1 MKTTALF
8 AALLGSLSL
17 AAKGATFMDASWAS
31 QLCQAWNN
39 SSELTTKLAGD
50 GWVGNNAGRGYKT
63 IQMYWEGCG
72 PATKVELKIE
82 DKDGKAICARGGAVQ
97 NKTPNYKVDYLMHAT
112 DENWTCMGKGS
123 FGCGAMGAM
132 TTGKLKFSGPKVEAM
147 GVMGP
152 FDSFLQMTGR
162 IPGDKG
168 ACP

>member
-39 SSELTTKLAGD
+39 SSELTTKLAYD

-132 TTGKLKFSGPKVEAM
+132 TTGS
-147 GVMGP
+147 
-152 FDSFLQMTGR
+152 
-162 IPGDKG
+162 
-168 ACP
+168 